1 MKRVCFLV
9 EGLVQGVGFRP
20 FVYTLAL
27 SHGLT
32 GFVLNSPE
40 GVRIE
45 VEGDEARLDAFE
57 HALKTSLPPLAR
69 IDRLHKSSKPQEHS
83 SSFEIRQSLHAGAK
97 HSAVLPDMALC
108 AACEQEMNDP
118 SNRRYGYAFTNC
130 TNCGPRYSIV
140 RTVPYDRPNTSME
153 PFAMC
158 ALCQAEYDNPLDRRY
173 HAQPISCPAC
183 GPTLSLHRMRDGV
196 ELVRGDAAIEAL
208 AQHVR
213 AGEIVAMKGMG
224 GFHLMCDGENAQ
236 AVATLRERKQR
247 PTKPFA
253 LMCKDIETIHAHA
266 LLSEAEAMMVCSIQ
280 KPIVLVKK
288 RSTSTLPEAIAPH
301 TDRLGLFLPYTP
313 LHVRLFSFLK
323 GCIVATSANR
333 SGEPIVENA
342 ALLREKLAG
351 VVDVYL
357 DYDREIVNAS
367 DDSVVQLVGE
377 KPVLLR
383 ASRGLTPQTFPTT
396 SQCKQTIL
404 AVGAEQKNAI
414 ALFHEGK
421 IIQSPYIGDI
431 HTLETFGFFEKTL
444 ETLERFYGV
453 KFDAIVCDK
462 HPHYATSRWA
472 KAQGVPVH
480 TVQHH
485 HAHIRAVMFE
495 HGLEGPVLGVAWDGT
510 GYGDDGTIWGGEFLR
525 CEGKTY
531 ERVAHF
537 KPFKL
542 LGGEASIKEIWRI
555 LYSIFLDIPKE
566 RWGLHGEKLFEKVPK
581 NQQEMFEKIHQKGL
595 NSPYCSSVG
604 RLFDAVAVLAFGL
617 KKVSYDGESG
627 LLIERAVKA
636 ECLDA
641 YTFTCKES
649 LITYEE
655 VFLAMLKDN
664 NALISTKFING
675 LVNCIIDIAQ
685 KEGLPLVV
693 GGGVFQNKT
702 LLERLIIASKK
713 ENIPLYFPQKIT
725 PNDGGIA
732 IGQLMQFI

>member
-1 MKRVCFLV
+1 M

-27 SHGLT
+27 SHALS

-40 GVRIE
+40 GVSIE
-45 VEGDEARLDAFE
+45 VEGDEAKIDAFE
-57 HALKTSLPPLAR
+57 QDLKTSLPPLAR
-69 IDRLHKSSKPQEHS
+69 IDLLQKTLKPLENS
-83 SSFEIRQSLHAGAK
+83 TVFEIRQSLHTGAK

-108 AACEQEMNDP
+108 EDCAQEMADP
-118 SNRRYGYAFTNC
+118 SNHRYGYAFTNC
-130 TNCGPRYSIV
+130 TNCGPRYSII

-153 PFAMC
+153 PFIMC

-173 HAQPISCPAC
+173 HAQPISCPHC
-183 GPTLSLHRMRDGV
+183 GPTLSLHRMSDGATLV
-196 ELVRGDAAIEAL
+196 EGDEAIEAL
-208 AQHVR
+208 AQYLC
-213 AGEIVAMKGMG
+213 AGNIVAMKGMG

-236 AVATLRERKQR
+236 AVALLRARKQR

-253 LMCKDIETIHAHA
+253 LMCKDIKTIHSHA
-266 LLSEAEAMMVCSIQ
+266 LLSEHEETMVCSIQ

-288 RSTSTLPEAIAPH
+288 RATSTLPEIIAPH

-313 LHVRLFSFLK
+313 LHVKLFSFLN

-333 SGEPIVENA
+333 SGEPIVESA
-342 ALLREKLAG
+342 ELLREKLAG

-357 DYDREIVNAS
+357 DYNREIVNAS
-367 DDSVVQLVGE
+367 DDSVVQLVGDR
-377 KPVLLR
+377 PVLLR
-383 ASRGLTPQTFPTT
+383 ASRGLTPQTFQTK

-414 ALFHEGK
+414 ALFYEGK
-421 IIQSPYIGDI
+421 IIQSPYIGDM

-444 ETLERFYGV
+444 GTLERFYGV
-453 KFDAIVCDK
+453 KCDAIVCDK
-462 HPHYATSRWA
+462 HPYYATSQWA
-472 KAQGVPVH
+472 KVQGVPVH

-525 CEGKTY
+525 CEGKAY
-531 ERVAHF
+531 ARVAHF

-542 LGGEASIKEIWRI
+542 LGGDASTKDIWRI
-555 LYSIFLDIPKE
+555 LFTIFCDIPEEK
-566 RWGLHGEKLFEKVPK
+566 WHLHVKRLFGNVPK
-581 NQQEMFEKIHQKGL
+581 NKQAVLKKLHQKGL

-604 RLFDAVAVLAFGL
+604 RLFDAVAALAFGL
-617 KKVSYDGESG
+617 EKVSYDGESG
-627 LLIERAVKA
+627 LLVERAVKP
-636 ECLDA
+636 EYLEA
-641 YTFTCKES
+641 YPFTCKEGV
-649 LITYEE
+649 IDYEE
-655 VFLAMLKDN
+655 VFLAMLEDDKEQ
-664 NALISTKFING
+664 ICTKFING
-675 LVNCIIDIAQ
+675 LVCCIIDVAK
-685 KEGLPLVV
+685 KEKLPLVI

-702 LLERLIIASKK
+702 LLERLIIATKK

-725 PNDGGIA
+725 PNDGAIA
-732 IGQLMQFI
+732 IGQLMQHI